1 MHVQER
7 WNRSKINYAANRLTT
22 VLFIVYL
29 LVLLWILLFKLGVQ
43 FSYME
48 KRSVNLVPFKEALTS
63 HGKIDV
69 SETILNVLIF
79 IPLGIYAGILSRGW
93 NFGIKL
99 LFFVFISLIVEA
111 LQYILAIGAFDMTDV
126 STNTIGGI
134 MGWMIFKVIEKI
146 LNDNGKT
153 QKFINT
159 VALVGTVLIVSFLLM
174 LQLKMLPIRYQ

>member
-69 SETILNVLIF
+69 SETILDVLIF
-79 IPLGIYAGILSRGW
+79 IPLGIYA
-93 NFGIKL
+93 
-99 LFFVFISLIVEA
+99 
-111 LQYILAIGAFDMTDV
+111 
-126 STNTIGGI
+126 
-134 MGWMIFKVIEKI
+134 
-146 LNDNGKT
+146 
-153 QKFINT
+153 
-159 VALVGTVLIVSFLLM
+159 
-174 LQLKMLPIRYQ
+174 